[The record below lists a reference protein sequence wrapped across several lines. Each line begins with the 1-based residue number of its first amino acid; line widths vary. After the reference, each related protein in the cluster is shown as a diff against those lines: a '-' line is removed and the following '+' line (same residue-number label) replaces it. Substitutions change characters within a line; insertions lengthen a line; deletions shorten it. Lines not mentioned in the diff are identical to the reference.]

1 VSALAEYMCS
11 FEQRNL
17 GYALVA
23 DAGLTRTF
31 WKAQCEILML
41 EELVNNPIEVNIV
54 LGGSYLE
61 LGLAL
66 IGLTTLY

>member
-1 VSALAEYMCS
+1 MSAFAEYMCS

-23 DAGLTRTF
+23 DAGLTRKF

-41 EELVNNPIEVNIV
+41 EELVNNLIEVNIV
-54 LGGSYLE
+54 
-61 LGLAL
+61 
-66 IGLTTLY
+66 